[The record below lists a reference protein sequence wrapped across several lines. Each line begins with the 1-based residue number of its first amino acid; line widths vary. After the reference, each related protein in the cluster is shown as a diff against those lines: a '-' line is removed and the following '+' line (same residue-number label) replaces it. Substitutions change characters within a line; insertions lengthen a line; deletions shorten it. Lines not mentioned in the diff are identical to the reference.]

1 MTLRS
6 QPSAGNSQIRT
17 ASLSLQG
24 KRASN
29 QDRILLCPFN
39 SPPDSVVA
47 AVADGLGGMQDGDK
61 AAEAAIATVKEA
73 AGELNRCMD
82 LEFNDVSD
90 LLTDIYERANDRILS
105 YAKASGKAGG
115 VGTTLTTLV
124 LSDSRY
130 VLAHVG
136 DTRCYLI
143 DPTGVRQ
150 LTRDHTLADELLR
163 QGTLD
168 EREYGASP
176 FRNQLTRSLG
186 AKQSCEADVI
196 PELEFGQTEG
206 DCTFLLSSDGFYSKL
221 ERADLSRLLA
231 GPPSLQDVLESLA
244 SEALRRLSSDNLSAI
259 AIQRSKV

>member
-6 QPSAGNSQIRT
+6 QPSAGSRQIRT
-17 ASLSLQG
+17 ALLSLQG

-61 AAEAAIATVKEA
+61 AAEIAVETVKEA
-73 AGELNRCMD
+73 ASELSRCMT
-82 LEFNDVSD
+82 LKFNDVSD
-90 LLTDIYERANDRILS
+90 LLTDIYERANNRILDYS
-105 YAKASGKAGG
+105 RASDKAGA

-130 VLAHVG
+130 LIAHLG
-136 DTRCYLI
+136 DSRCYRINLS
-143 DPTGVRQ
+143 GVQ
-150 LTRDHTLADELLR
+150 QVTRDHTLADELVR

-168 EREYGASP
+168 EREYNASP

-186 AKQSCEADVI
+186 AKQFCEADIV
-196 PELEFGQTEG
+196 PELEFGHPEG
-206 DCTFLLSSDGFYSKL
+206 DCTFLLCSDGFYSRL
-221 ERADLSRLLA
+221 ENTDLSRL
-231 GPPSLQDVLESLA
+231 GVPSPALQDVLESLA
-244 SEALRRLSSDNLSAI
+244 AEALRRLTTDNLSAI
-259 AIQRSKV
+259 AIQCSKT